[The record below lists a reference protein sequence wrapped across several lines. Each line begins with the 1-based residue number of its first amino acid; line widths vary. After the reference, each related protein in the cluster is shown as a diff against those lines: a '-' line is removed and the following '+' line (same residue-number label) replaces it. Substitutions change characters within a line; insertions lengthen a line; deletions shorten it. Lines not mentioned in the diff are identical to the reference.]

1 MIRTLTHAGLKR
13 QKTETIQER
22 CSIIK
27 KYQKSDRYD
36 KKLLPVRF
44 QEYIE
49 TQELFHN
56 QYFRTI
62 NKYGCMHAYYFST
75 PGSVFI
81 R

>member
-13 QKTETIQER
+13 QKTKTIQER

-44 QEYIE
+44 QEFIE
-49 TQELFHN
+49 TQEFFSD
-56 QYFRTI
+56 QCFRII
-62 NKYGCMHAYYFST
+62 NKFGCMHAYYFSA

-81 R
+81 